1 LAVIAG
7 RPARG
12 ALLPPQL
19 RALTGTRSGALAI
32 FVVRRILWMVPIVF
46 FVIVITFT
54 LMHLAPGSPWDKG
67 GGRQLSDT
75 VVNNLNI
82 RYGLNKPVFT
92 PWFDFSTGH
101 FIPFRWDDQF
111 KLYIWNVAHFDFG
124 LSYQYQGKTVSTL
137 LLESWPYTATIGVL
151 AFLLIIPIG
160 VGLGV
165 VAALRQNTRIDYI
178 TMGFATIAAS
188 FPNFVIG
195 ALMVVAFSVLAYRA
209 TGGNFYLPAAGF
221 AMDDSLIMPVVTLAL
236 LPIAYTARL
245 TRASTLETIRQDFVR
260 TAWAKGLPERLVVVR
275 HVLKNS
281 LIPVVT
287 TLGPTFA
294 FLVTGSVI
302 VETVFAIPGIGRAFV
317 VAIESRD
324 YPMILGTTILF
335 SLVVA
340 IANLVVDVLYVFI
353 DPRVRLT

>member
-1 LAVIAG
+1 MAVTTAG
-7 RPARG
+7 RPNRG
-12 ALLPPQL
+12 ALLPSRVSSL
-19 RALTGTRSGALAI
+19 TDTRAGSLAI
-32 FVVRRILWMVPIVF
+32 FIVRRILWMIPVVF
-46 FVIVITFT
+46 FVILITFT
-54 LMHLAPGSPWDKG
+54 LMHLAPGSPWDKN

-75 VVNNLNI
+75 VVKNLDA
-82 RYGLNKPVFT
+82 RYGLNKPVYQ
-92 PWFDFSTGH
+92 
-101 FIPFRWDDQF
+101 QF
-111 KLYIWNVAHFDFG
+111 ELYLWNVVHFDFG
-124 LSYQYQGKTVSTL
+124 LSYQYEGKTVSSLIATG
-137 LLESWPYTATIGVL
+137 WPYTATIGVL
-151 AFLLIIPIG
+151 AFLLIVPVG

-165 VAALRQNTRIDYI
+165 LAALRQNTRVDYI
-178 TMGFATIAAS
+178 TMGFATFAAS

-195 ALMVVAFSVLAYRA
+195 ALMVVAFSVLTYKA
-209 TGGNFYLPAAGF
+209 TGGTFFLPAAGWGL
-221 AMDDSLIMPVVTLAL
+221 DDHLVLPVITLAL

-245 TRASTLETIRQDFVR
+245 TRASTLDTIRQDFVR

-302 VETVFAIPGIGRAFV
+302 VETVFSIPGIGRSFV

-335 SLVVA
+335 SVVIA
-340 IANLVVDVLYVFI
+340 VANLIVDVAYVFI

>member
-1 LAVIAG
+1 MAVTTAG
-7 RPARG
+7 RPNRG
-12 ALLPPQL
+12 ALLPS
-19 RALTGTRSGALAI
+19 RVASLTDTRTGSLAI
-32 FVVRRILWMVPIVF
+32 FIARRILWMIPVVF
-46 FVIVITFT
+46 FVILITFT
-54 LMHLAPGSPWDKG
+54 LMHLAPGSPWDKN

-75 VVNNLNI
+75 VVKNLDA
-82 RYGLNKPVFT
+82 RYGLNKPVYE
-92 PWFDFSTGH
+92 
-101 FIPFRWDDQF
+101 QF
-111 KLYIWNVAHFDFG
+111 ELYLLNVVHFDFG
-124 LSYQYQGKTVSTL
+124 LSYQYQGKTVTSL
-137 LLESWPYTATIGVL
+137 IAAGWPYTATIGVL
-151 AFLLIIPIG
+151 AFLLIVPVG

-165 VAALRQNTRIDYI
+165 LAALRQNTRVDYI
-178 TMGFATIAAS
+178 TMGFATFAAS

-195 ALMVVAFSVLAYRA
+195 AIMVVAFSVLTYKA
-209 TGGNFYLPAAGF
+209 TGGNFFLPAAGWGL
-221 AMDDSLIMPVVTLAL
+221 DDHLVMPVITLAL

-245 TRASTLETIRQDFVR
+245 TRASTLDTIRQDFVR

-275 HVLKNS
+275 HILKNS

-302 VETVFAIPGIGRAFV
+302 VETVFSIPGIGRAFV

-335 SLVVA
+335 SVVIA
-340 IANLVVDVLYVFI
+340 VANLIVDVAYVFI

>member
-1 LAVIAG
+1 LAVTAG
-7 RPARG
+7 RPTRG

-19 RALTGTRSGALAI
+19 RAITSSRSGALAI
-32 FVVRRILWMVPIVF
+32 FIARRILWMIPILF
-46 FVIVITFT
+46 FVILITFT
-54 LMHLAPGSPWDKG
+54 LMHLAPGSPWDKA

-75 VVNNLNI
+75 VVKNLNI
-82 RYGLNKPVFT
+82 RYGLDKPV
-92 PWFDFSTGH
+92 PQ
-101 FIPFRWDDQF
+101 QF
-111 KLYIWNVAHFDFG
+111 LLYAWNVMHFDFG

-137 LLESWPYTATIGVL
+137 LLESWPYTATIGAL
-151 AFLLIIPIG
+151 AFILIIPVG

-165 VAALRQNTRIDYI
+165 IAALRQNTRVDYI

-195 ALMVVAFSVLAYRA
+195 VIMVVVFSVLAYRA
-209 TGGNFYLPAAGF
+209 TGGNFFLPAAGF
-221 AMDDSLIMPVVTLAL
+221 GVDDSLVMPVVTLAR

-245 TRASTLETIRQDFVR
+245 TRASTLETIRQDYVR
-260 TAWAKGLPERLVVVR
+260 TAWAKGLAERLVVMR
-275 HVLKNS
+275 HILKNS

-317 VAIESRD
+317 TAIESRD

-335 SLVVA
+335 SVVVA
-340 IANLVVDVLYVFI
+340 MANLVVDVAYVFI